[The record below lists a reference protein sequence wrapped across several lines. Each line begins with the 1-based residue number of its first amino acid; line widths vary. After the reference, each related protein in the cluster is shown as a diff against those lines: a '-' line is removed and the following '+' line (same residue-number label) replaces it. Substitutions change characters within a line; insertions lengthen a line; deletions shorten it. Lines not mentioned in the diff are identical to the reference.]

1 MNSHDAIEL
10 PTHLRAWLAVGQ
22 TYLTCHR
29 VLNTRL
35 AALDL
40 SVAQHEVL
48 LTIALY
54 PDESQSNLAARLI
67 SVKSNVSTH
76 LRRLE
81 TRGLVQRTADERDA
95 RNKRLRLTEA
105 GEALAR
111 RSAEVQRDVVAAMLS
126 PLSDEEIRIT
136 EDIMRRGKRALDAL
150 ERPRPD

>member
-1 MNSHDAIEL
+1 MVD
-10 PTHLRAWLAVGQ
+10 Q

-35 AALDL
+35 ATLDP

-54 PDESQSNLAARLI
+54 PDESQSDLAARLI
-67 SVKSNVSTH
+67 SVKSKVSTH

-81 TRGLVQRTADERDA
+81 TRGLVQRTADAHDA
-95 RNKRLRLTEA
+95 RNERLRLTEA
-105 GEALAR
+105 DEALAR

-126 PLSDEEIRIT
+126 PLSDE
-136 EDIMRRGKRALDAL
+136 MKHHRGHHAPRQAGAR
-150 ERPRPD
+150 RPRRAAAGLTGRVGKPFHAPSTGGQY